1 VAIGRSCRAKQRPAN
16 ARKVRIMRVARF
28 ICSLFLAVGLLA
40 IPAQSQAQV
49 AVGISV
55 RIGPPV
61 LPVYAQPFCPGP
73 SYIWVP
79 GYWAYG
85 PDGYFWVPGT
95 WVFPP
100 EVGLLWTPGYWAFED
115 GFYVWSPGYW
125 GPEVG
130 FYGGINYGFGYT
142 GVGFFG
148 GYWRGGNY
156 YYNRSVTNV
165 DVTVVHNTYNTTVIN
180 NNVSRVSFNGRGG
193 ITASPTSREMAAAR
207 QHHIAMTSEQTQHL
221 QAAGSTRTLLA
232 SVNHG
237 RPDVAATPRPGEFHG
252 RGAMETGKHGNPN
265 RPVENPREASRPGRP
280 PENNGRSIE
289 SRPLENPREINRQGK
304 PPENRRRTLEDRPPT
319 SRPSNGTRVNPGLE
333 QKQQR
338 ELEKMHQQQDAE
350 RQKAQQRHVQEQQKL
365 ERQRPND
372 QRQHEQLQRR
382 QQQQIDQ
389 MQQRHAQQSEKIQER
404 QQREGQKQERKPPK
418 SERPPV
424 H

>member
-1 VAIGRSCRAKQRPAN
+1 M
-16 ARKVRIMRVARF
+16 RIARF

-40 IPAQSQAQV
+40 IPAQSKAQG

-55 RIGPPV
+55 QFGPPV
-61 LPVYAQPFCPGP
+61 LPIYAQPICPGP
-73 SYIWVP
+73 GYLWTP

-95 WVFPP
+95 WVYPP

-115 GFYVWSPGYW
+115 DLYVWSPGYW

-165 DVTVVHNTYNTTVIN
+165 NVTVVHNTYNTTVIN
-180 NNVSRVSFNGRGG
+180 NNSTRVSFNGGRGG
-193 ITASPTSREMAAAR
+193 TAASPTSREMEAGR
-207 QHHIAMTSEQTQHL
+207 QHHIFMTSEQTQHQ
-221 QAAGSTRTLLA
+221 QAASGNRTLLA

-237 RPDVAATPRPGEFHG
+237 RPDIGATPRPGEFHG
-252 RGAMETGKHGNPN
+252 RGAVESGRHGSSN
-265 RPVENPREASRPGRP
+265 RPFENPKQANHPGKP
-280 PENNGRSIE
+280 PENGRSVE
-289 SRPLENPREINRQGK
+289 NRPLENPRETNRPGK
-304 PPENRRRTLEDRPPT
+304 LPENRARTFEDRPPT
-319 SRPSNGTRVNPGLE
+319 SRPSNSSRVNPGLE

-338 ELEKMHQQQDAE
+338 ELEKMRRQQDSE
-350 RQKAQQRHVQEQQKL
+350 RQKVQQRHVQEQQKL

-372 QRQHEQLQRR
+372 QRQRQQEQLQRR
-382 QQQQIDQ
+382 QQQQVEQ
-389 MQQRHAQQSEKIQER
+389 VQQKHAQQTQRMQER
-404 QQREGQKQERKPPK
+404 QQREVQRQQNKEPK
-418 SERPPV
+418 GGRPPE
-424 H
+424 HQR

>member
-1 VAIGRSCRAKQRPAN
+1 M
-16 ARKVRIMRVARF
+16 RIARF

-40 IPAQSQAQV
+40 IPAPSQAQV

-61 LPVYAQPFCPGP
+61 LPVYVQPICPGP
-73 SYIWVP
+73 GYLWVP

-100 EVGLLWTPGYWAFED
+100 EVGLLWTPGYWAFEED
-115 GFYVWSPGYW
+115 GFYAWSPGYW

-180 NNVSRVSFNGRGG
+180 NNVNRISFNGGRGG
-193 ITASPTSREMAAAR
+193 TTASPTSRGMAAAR
-207 QHHIAMTSEQTQHL
+207 QHHLSMTSEQTQHQ
-221 QAAGSTRTLLA
+221 QAASSNRTLLA

-237 RPDVAATPRPGEFHG
+237 RPDVAATPRPGEFKG
-252 RGAMETGKHGNPN
+252 RRAVETGRPVSPN
-265 RPVENPREASRPGRP
+265 RPPENRKEENRPGKPPADNGRTFENRPTENPREKNRPGKP
-280 PENNGRSIE
+280 PANNGR
-289 SRPLENPREINRQGK
+289 
-304 PPENRRRTLEDRPPT
+304 TFEDRPP
-319 SRPSNGTRVNPGLE
+319 SLRPSNGASVNPKLE

-338 ELEKMHQQQDAE
+338 EIE
-350 RQKAQQRHVQEQQKL
+350 
-365 ERQRPND
+365 
-372 QRQHEQLQRR
+372 
-382 QQQQIDQ
+382 
-389 MQQRHAQQSEKIQER
+389 
-404 QQREGQKQERKPPK
+404 
-418 SERPPV
+418 
-424 H
+424 